1 MSSGHPYRRFGT
13 AEPVEAPGE
22 LRAPRRLPPTVTD
35 ETFSPTELAL
45 ARLYDGRRDADAIL
59 SLARSELKLELDR
72 EELEAFAA
80 RLAIAGQLQAGEWDP
95 LPSPA
100 ITDSAQAERLRPA
113 APWPMPPST
122 MPGSLAGPG
131 TFGGLLG
138 LITDR
143 RGIAR
148 RTWAQLDPQ
157 PWLRLGRLLN
167 WPLTGRAGGL
177 ALAGLLAFVLYGLWQ
192 LRLEAAVD
200 LLRIRSWV
208 GLAGTLWLALTLIH
222 VFGQAARAAA
232 IEYFTGLRPEIGL
245 MRGPFVLP
253 LAYVETA
260 GPAERADRAQRSR
273 IVASAMTGLA
283 LLFSVSAIFW
293 MISRGS
299 QTSVP
304 SVALWVA
311 VIALFTLLLRL
322 NPLARRDGYYLLA
335 QRLNLPD
342 LREQAMAALMG
353 YMRTGWVM
361 QQRRLE
367 LRTLMIYLVLCAIS
381 LIALMSLFLAFAG
394 RWVIERQGGVGF
406 LLVLA
411 FMGVLVS
418 QSYRNSRG
426 GAANTGL
433 GVPGRPWW
441 KFWADFSRKQWIIV
455 GIILLILVLPYRY
468 SASGDFVVLPSARAD
483 VRALTAGDVREVLVK
498 EGDLV
503 KAGQVIARISDYEQ
517 RALVAAA
524 EARLAALEADMA
536 LAKKGGK
543 PEEVVVAE
551 SAVQTAQTR
560 ADVSAAQA
568 RRLQGAF
575 QKKSVTAA
583 DYDRAKGQADV
594 DAKALQEAKSRLGL
608 VQSPAVGER
617 LKAIEAQ
624 LNEARAEL
632 AYQQERL
639 SYTKI
644 TAPIAGR
651 VVSGS
656 LMFSRGSFLNRGD
669 QLATIEDAGQRIAEV
684 KLPENTIGEI
694 KLDNPVTAKAWA
706 FPATGFDGKVTS
718 IAPAAED
725 GEYGKVVRVQ
735 VTLEDPN
742 NKLLP
747 GVTGNAKV
755 SGGWHP
761 LFLAF
766 TRALG
771 RFLFVEVWSWIP

>member
-1 MSSGHPYRRFGT
+1 MSAYPFRRFAT
-13 AEPVEAPGE
+13 EEPTEVPGE
-22 LRAPRRLPPTVTD
+22 LRAPRRKPPTLTD
-35 ETFSPTELAL
+35 EVFSPKELAL
-45 ARLYDGRRDADAIL
+45 ARLYDGRRDSNAIL
-59 SLARSELKLELDR
+59 SLARSELHLDLDR
-72 EELEAFAA
+72 ETLEAFAA
-80 RLAIAGQLQAGEWDP
+80 RLAIAGQLQAGEWEP

-100 ITDSAQAERLRPA
+100 ITDSAQREPLRPA
-113 APWPMPPST
+113 VPWSMPPST
-122 MPGSLAGPG
+122 MPGSLAGAG

-148 RTWAQLDPQ
+148 RAWAELDPA
-157 PWLRLGRLLN
+157 PWLGFGRLLN
-167 WPLTGRAGGL
+167 WPLTGRAGAL
-177 ALAGLLAFVLYGLWQ
+177 ALAALMAFVFYGLWQ

-200 LLRIRSWV
+200 LLRVRSWP
-208 GLAGTLWLALTLIH
+208 GLAGILWLALTLIH

-232 IEYFTGLRPEIGL
+232 IHHFTGVRPQIGL
-245 MRGPFVLP
+245 VRGPFVLP
-253 LAYVETA
+253 LAHVETA
-260 GPAERADRAQRSR
+260 GPAERADRSARSR
-273 IVASAMTGLA
+273 IVASALTGLA
-283 LLFSVSAIFW
+283 LLFCAAGIFW

-311 VIALFTLLLRL
+311 LLALFTLLLRL

-335 QRLNLPD
+335 QHLNLPD
-342 LREQAMAALMG
+342 LREQAVGALLG
-353 YMRTGWVM
+353 IARRGWVM
-361 QQRRLE
+361 QQRRLSP
-367 LRTLMIYLVLCAIS
+367 RTLVLYLALCALS
-381 LIALMSLFLAFAG
+381 LIALMSLFMAFAG

-406 LLVLA
+406 LLVIA

-433 GVPGRPWW
+433 GVPGQPWW
-441 KFWADFSRKQWIIV
+441 KFWAGFTRTHWIIV
-455 GIILLILVLPYRY
+455 GLVLLILVLPYRY
-468 SASGDFVVLPSARAD
+468 HASGDFVVLPSARAD

-498 EGDLV
+498 EGDVV

-517 RALVAAA
+517 RALVAAS
-524 EARLAALEADMA
+524 EARLAQLEADMS

-543 PEEVVVAE
+543 AEEVVVAE
-551 SAVQTAQTR
+551 SAVQTAQKR
-560 ADVSAAQA
+560 AEVSAAQA
-568 RRLQGAF
+568 KRLEGAF
-575 QKKSVTAA
+575 RKKSVTAQE
-583 DYDRAKGQADV
+583 YERAQGQADV
-594 DAKALQEAKSRLGL
+594 DAKALEEARSRLGL
-608 VQSPAVGER
+608 VRSPAVGER

-624 LNEARAEL
+624 LKEAQAEL

-694 KLDNPVTAKAWA
+694 KLDNAVTAKAWA
-706 FPATGFDGKVTS
+706 FPGTGFDGKVTG

-725 GEYGKVVRVQ
+725 GEYGKIVRVQ
-735 VTLEDPN
+735 VAIEDPEN
-742 NKLLP
+742 RLLP
-747 GVTGNAKV
+747 GITGNAKV

-761 LFLAF
+761 LFVAF
-766 TRALG
+766 SRALV

>member
-1 MSSGHPYRRFGT
+1 MSGTPFRRYAT
-13 AEPVEAPGE
+13 EEPVEAPGE
-22 LRAPRRLPPTVTD
+22 LRAPRRKPPTVTD
-35 ETFSPTELAL
+35 ETFTPTEVAL
-45 ARLYDGRRDADAIL
+45 AKLHDGRRDVNAIL
-59 SLARSELKLELDR
+59 ALARSELRLDLDR

-80 RLAIAGQLQAGEWDP
+80 RLAVAGMLQAGEWEP

-100 ITDSAQAERLRPA
+100 ITDSAQREPLRPA
-113 APWPMPPST
+113 VPWAMPPST

-131 TFGGLLG
+131 TFGSLLG
-138 LITDR
+138 LITNR

-148 RTWAQLDPQ
+148 QPWAMLDPQ
-157 PWLRLGRLLN
+157 PWLSFGRWLN
-167 WPLTGRAGGL
+167 WPLTGRAGAL
-177 ALAGLLAFVLYGLWQ
+177 ALTALMAFVFYGLWQ
-192 LRLEAAVD
+192 LRLEAITD
-200 LLRIRSWV
+200 LLRVRSWV
-208 GLAGTLWLALTLIH
+208 GLAGILWLALTLIH
-222 VFGQAARAAA
+222 VFGQAARVAA
-232 IEYFTGLRPEIGL
+232 IEYFTGVRPEIGL

-253 LAYVETA
+253 LAHVDTA
-260 GPAERADRAQRSR
+260 GPAERANRQQRAL
-273 IVASAMTGLA
+273 IVASALTGLA
-283 LLFSVSAIFW
+283 LLFCVSAIFW

-311 VIALFTLLLRL
+311 VLALFTLLVRL
-322 NPLARRDGYYLLA
+322 NPLSRRDGYYLLA
-335 QRLNLPD
+335 QHLDLPD
-342 LREQAMAALMG
+342 LREQAIASLMG

-361 QQRRLE
+361 QQRRLS
-367 LRTLMIYLVLCAIS
+367 LRSFIIYLVLCAIS

-394 RWVIERQGGVGF
+394 RWLIERQGGVGF
-406 LLVLA
+406 LLVFA

-455 GIILLILVLPYRY
+455 GIILVILILPYKY
-468 SASGDFVVLPSARAD
+468 SASGDFVVLPSSRAD

-517 RALVAAA
+517 RALVAAS
-524 EARLAALEADMA
+524 EARLAALEADMS

-543 PEEVVVAE
+543 AEEVTVAE

-694 KLDNPVTAKAWA
+694 KLENGVTAKAWA
-706 FPATGFDGKVTS
+706 FPGTGFDGKVSS
-718 IAPAAED
+718 IAPAAEN

-735 VTLEDPN
+735 VALEDPE

-747 GVTGNAKV
+747 GLTGNAKV
-755 SGGWHP
+755 SGEWHP
-761 LFLAF
+761 LFIAF
-766 TRALG
+766 SRALG